1 MTSSEQISTDR
12 LSKTY
17 YDARR
22 GEIRAAVDVSITC
35 YAGEVFGLLGT
46 NGAGKTTTLRM
57 LSTVLEPTAGMAW
70 VAGYEIGEDAQAVR
84 ERIGFLSSDTGI
96 YGRITAR
103 EMMTYFGRLYG
114 MSPEKIDARI
124 GEVSARF
131 DMREFLDTRCDKLSS
146 GQRQKVSVGRTI
158 IHDPP
163 VLILDEPTTGL
174 DVLAAAEIL
183 RFVRE
188 ARAEGRCILL
198 STHIMREA
206 EKLCDRVAIIHDGR
220 VRVCGTLEQ
229 LRQQMQT
236 TDLEDV
242 FMRVVGATV

>member
-1 MTSSEQISTDR
+1 MTSSEQIITDR

-57 LSTVLEPTAGMAW
+57 LSTVLEPTAGLAW
-70 VAGYEIGEDAQAVR
+70 VAGYEIGENPQGVR

-103 EMMTYFGRLYG
+103 EMMTYFGQLYG
-114 MSPEKIDARI
+114 MSPVEIDTRI
-124 GEVSARF
+124 DEVSARF

-236 TDLEDV
+236 TDLEEV